1 MSQLSMS
8 SRPAWSTPSQSELHS
23 ETLSKKQ
30 NKTKQNKKP
39 FPHYTYLRSFLCR
52 VPLSHDETKL
62 RKLHLT
68 TAIAWHR
75 HVGFLNCW
83 GKVITGLMK
92 PKHNS
97 GCDVPHSASEHELL
111 GAAVSAVQDSAG
123 CGPFLSWLYRSLQNL
138 CKTHPYQLS
147 FIYVF
152 MYLFIYYM

>member
-1 MSQLSMS
+1 MISTHK
-8 SRPAWSTPSQSELHS
+8 AWSRMDHKWQLPTLPGVVVYAFNLSTQEAVACPSYPWVQGQPGLHQAS
-23 ETLSKKQ
+23 QNYTVRPCQK

-52 VPLSHDETKL
+52 VPLIPISHDETKL

-68 TAIAWHR
+68 TAWHR

-111 GAAVSAVQDSAG
+111 GAAVSAV
-123 CGPFLSWLYRSLQNL
+123 
-138 CKTHPYQLS
+138 
-147 FIYVF
+147 
-152 MYLFIYYM
+152 